1 MRVSAKKHSF
11 ETLLAENDL
20 LYDEVLVARRASE
33 ITADLVV
40 EQFEKMEEL
49 LQQLEEKVTIEKE
62 LKESLAEKLRE
73 AEIREK
79 ELAEARAAAEDANKA
94 KSLFLANMSHEL
106 RTPLNAIIGYSEM
119 LIEDAE
125 DFHQPECVPDLEKIL
140 LAGKHL
146 LTLINEVLDISK
158 VEAGKMELYLESFDV
173 TALVQETISTIQ
185 PLVEQN
191 ANRLS
196 VRCPENLGSMYA
208 DVTKI
213 RQMLFNLLS
222 NACKFT
228 EHGSISLTVTRQQ
241 KAQGDWF
248 TFEISDTG
256 IGMTREQIT
265 KLFQAF
271 TQADS
276 STTRKFGG
284 TGLGL
289 AISKRF
295 CQMMGGDITIES
307 EYGQGATFTLN
318 LPAYVIKNS

>member
-1 MRVSAKKHSF
+1 M
-11 ETLLAENDL
+11 N
-20 LYDEVLVARRASE
+20 YVL
-33 ITADLVV
+33 
-40 EQFEKMEEL
+40 
-49 LQQLEEKVTIEKE
+49 
-62 LKESLAEKLRE
+62 
-73 AEIREK
+73 
-79 ELAEARAAAEDANKA
+79 
-94 KSLFLANMSHEL
+94 
-106 RTPLNAIIGYSEM
+106 PLNAIIGYSEM

-125 DFHQPECVPDLEKIL
+125 DLHQPEFMPDLEKIL

-146 LTLINEVLDISK
+146 LTLISEVLDISK

-173 TALVQETISTIQ
+173 TALVQETVSTIQ

-191 ANRLS
+191 ANRLT
-196 VRCPENLGSMYA
+196 VHCPENLGSMYA

-228 EHGSISLTVTRQQ
+228 EQGSISLAVTRQK

-248 TFEISDTG
+248 IFEISDSG
-256 IGMTREQIT
+256 IGMTREQIN

-307 EYGQGATFTLN
+307 EYGQGTTFTIN
-318 LPAYVIKNS
+318 LPAYVIKNY